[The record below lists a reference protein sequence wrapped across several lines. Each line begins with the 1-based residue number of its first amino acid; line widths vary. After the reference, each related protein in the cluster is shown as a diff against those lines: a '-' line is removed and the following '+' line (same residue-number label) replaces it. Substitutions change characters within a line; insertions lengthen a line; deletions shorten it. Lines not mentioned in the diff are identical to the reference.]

1 MRVIKFRGKRVDNG
15 EWVYGDVWSMPNNGF
30 AIVNDGN
37 QWCESK
43 NFSPILVIPETV
55 GQFIG
60 QTDKN
65 GVEIYEND
73 IVRHPDG
80 RAGMVEYVEDNCYF
94 DTNSHPHLSDIE
106 VCVYY
111 DQLEVIGHI
120 HQDAKPL

>member
-1 MRVIKFRGKRVDNG
+1 MRVIKFRGLRKADKT
-15 EWVYGDVWSMPNNGF
+15 WSYGDL
-30 AIVNDGN
+30 IHTEDGVYVMARDN
-37 QWCESK
+37 SHT
-43 NFSPILVIPETV
+43 NSPDYDEVIPETV

-111 DQLEVIGHI
+111 DQLEVTGHI

>member
-1 MRVIKFRGKRVDNG
+1 MRIIKFRGLRKADKT
-15 EWVYGDVWSMPNNGF
+15 WSYGDLIHTED
-30 AIVNDGN
+30 AIYVMARDNSHTN
-37 QWCESK
+37 
-43 NFSPILVIPETV
+43 SPDYDEVIPETV

-73 IVRHPDG
+73 IVRHPDVRVG
-80 RAGMVEYVEDNCYF
+80 LVEYVKDNCCF
-94 DTNSHPHLSDIE
+94 DTNSHHHLSDIE

-120 HQDAKPL
+120 HQDAKPI